1 MSEQLNPIEP
11 PIPMVPP
18 QTFTGDESPEQ
29 PPVAPVVNGADN
41 AHNLAVVPVEN
52 WVSWTERLV
61 KLEERAEYLGT
72 QIGQLAAQ
80 VENLPTSDEMDAKT
94 LALKVELLEKM
105 QAHKDELHADM
116 KLLRDEIHADMKSQG
131 DELHASIKSQ
141 GDELRASIKS
151 QGDEL
156 RAIIKSQGDEMN
168 AKFQVQDANIKSL
181 RDEVFARLDKLEAGY
196 VRLEEAIK
204 HLASKEQVAEI
215 KENQQHLATKKE
227 VAELLAA
234 IERQSATTWKGALA
248 IVVAVIG
255 LAFTIAFT

>member
-18 QTFTGDESPEQ
+18 QTFTKAADPAR

-41 AHNLAVVPVEN
+41 SGNLAVVPVEN
-52 WVSWTERLV
+52 WVRWTERLV

-116 KLLRDEIHADMKSQG
+116 KLLRDEIHADMKLQG

-156 RAIIKSQGDEMN
+156 RAS
-168 AKFQVQDANIKSL
+168 IKSL

-204 HLASKEQVAEI
+204 HLASKEQVVESEARIMVAIAESKAAAARNNLYLI
-215 KENQQHLATKKE
+215 IAIMTLA
-227 VAELLAA
+227 L
-234 IERQSATTWKGALA
+234 
-248 IVVAVIG
+248 
-255 LAFTIAFT
+255 TIAGSAIAVVSQITVVLT